1 MTLWRKGS
9 CKKKKEKVFSVQS
22 VVFSLFQKINRF
34 LRICSILG
42 WPGATNV
49 LNYLCEKENG
59 TITTLPF
66 IAYNQSK
73 SKSFTPFKNIF
84 KKWLY
89 FFPPRQWKGVK
100 RFCGVPL
107 TTVVAFLSTGQFF
120 FFLPRGSCYE
130 RRPCWKTSVGCA
142 FPSAIELLRYLWETG
157 GGPL

>member
-100 RFCGVPL
+100 RFCGVPPQQSWL
-107 TTVVAFLSTGQFF
+107 FFQPGKFFSFYPVALV
-120 FFLPRGSCYE
+120 
-130 RRPCWKTSVGCA
+130 TSDGHVEKRV
-142 FPSAIELLRYLWETG
+142 SAAHFRLQSNY
-157 GGPL
+157 